1 MEHRTTMLLLLLI
14 IHFVQA
20 NSNNT
25 NFTGVPR
32 LPDERQLSESFGLA
46 VGEAALGGMVSP
58 VLLIIILAI
67 LRILRVYQ
75 LNKQK
80 EKEPSIKR
88 ENTVD
93 FNQLDDDLKE
103 L

>member
-1 MEHRTTMLLLLLI
+1 MLLLLLI

-20 NSNNT
+20 NNNIT

-32 LPDERQLSESFGLA
+32 LPDERQPSDSFGLA

-58 VLLIIILAI
+58 VLMIIILAI
-67 LRILRVYQ
+67 LRILRVYH

-80 EKEPSIKR
+80 AKEPSIKR
-88 ENTVD
+88 ENSVNFT
-93 FNQLDDDLKE
+93 QLEDDLKD